1 LDPAPSDVIVVGCG
15 IAGLAAAVSA
25 LQGGAGVTVLERAP
39 YEERGGQT
47 RYTEAYLRMK
57 SETEVTDDFE
67 EMFATNAGGYLDP
80 SLVHL
85 TAQPREHWPRL
96 LKTLSFADPDVVSA
110 FAEAAGPTVQW
121 LKTFGVRFDFLPTQF
136 LTKSQPRLLPIGG
149 GLALVEALASE
160 AERRGAHFVYDTA
173 ATALLQDDSGAVIG
187 VRAIGPGARPLEFR
201 ASAVV
206 LGCGGFE
213 GNPEMQTRYIGARSL
228 YLRPVCR
235 GGYYN
240 KGEGIQ
246 MALDIGA
253 APCGDYGSYH
263 AEPVDPRSGVA
274 EPSVF
279 IFSYGILVNRE
290 GRRFTDE
297 APTTIDACYERI
309 TREIYNQPEGIAY
322 ALLDARYT
330 RIPNYRLGLR
340 TDQPPIAGSTVAELA
355 SKLGIDAHALG
366 ATIAEYNR
374 GCRQADFTPL
384 VLDALSTQGVTPRK
398 SNWAHAL
405 AEPPFHAYPV
415 ISSNVLTFGG
425 LKVDRVA
432 RVLNHQGDP
441 IPGLYAA
448 GEVVGLYYK
457 NYTGATSVLKGAVF
471 GRFAGMHAASR
482 STNDQAR
489 NDMQS
494 GTGR

>member
-1 LDPAPSDVIVVGCG
+1 MARARSDVVVVGCG
-15 IAGLAAAVSA
+15 IAVLAAAVSA
-25 LQGGAGVTVLERAP
+25 LQSGASVTVLERAP
-39 YEERGGQT
+39 REERGGQT
-47 RYTEAYLRMK
+47 RYTDAYLRMK

-67 EMFATNAGGYLDP
+67 DMFADNAGGYLDP

-85 TAQPREHWPRL
+85 TLEPRKQWPAV
-96 LKTLSFADPDVVSA
+96 LKTLGFADPEVVSA
-110 FAEAAGPTVQW
+110 FAEASGPTLQW
-121 LKTFGVRFDFLPTQF
+121 LKTFGIRFDFLPTQF

-160 AERRGAHFVYDTA
+160 AEKRGARIVYDTA
-173 ATALLQDDSGAVIG
+173 ALSLLQHDSGAIAG
-187 VRAIGPGARPLEFR
+187 VRAVGPGAASIEFG

-213 GNPEMQTRYIGARSL
+213 GNPEMQTRYMGPRSL

-246 MALDIGA
+246 MALAIGA

-263 AEPVDPRSGVA
+263 AEPVDPRSGIA

-279 IFSYGILVNRE
+279 IFSYGVLINRE
-290 GRRFTDE
+290 GRRFIDE

-309 TREIYNQPEGIAY
+309 TRQIYKQTDGIAY
-322 ALLDARYT
+322 AVLDARHT

-340 TDQPPIAGSTVAELA
+340 TDQPPIAGRTLAELA
-355 SKLGIDAHALG
+355 SKLGIAAEALE
-366 ATIAEYNR
+366 ATLTEYNA
-374 GCRQADFTPL
+374 GCREAEFRPL
-384 VLDALSTQGVTPRK
+384 APDGLSTQGVVPRK
-398 SNWAHAL
+398 SNWAHPI

-425 LKVDRVA
+425 LKVDRDA
-432 RVLNHQGDP
+432 RVLNQQGDP
-441 IPGLYAA
+441 ITGLYAA

-457 NYTGATSVLKGAVF
+457 NYPGATSVLKGAVF
-471 GRFAGMHAASR
+471 GRFAGTHAATLR
-482 STNDQAR
+482 A
-489 NDMQS
+489 
-494 GTGR
+494 